1 MSKNT
6 LSITARNR
14 ANAAHS
20 TGPKTEAGKKRS
32 CLNAMRHALTGHTVV
47 LPAEDLVAYQDFTR
61 GFFTDLKP
69 VGMVERQLVQS
80 LADTSWRLNRIPALE
95 SNLLALGF
103 DEHSNSITTEH
114 PEAHA
119 ALVTIEAVR
128 DETPA
133 LTAISQHGARLSR
146 QFEKTLNQLRE
157 LQKER
162 RATEASQLREAAA
175 LFQMHKNKDVPYQP
189 AEDGFVF
196 STAEI
201 QTFISRHDRLK
212 AAHDSGFA
220 YKEAAA

>member
-1 MSKNT
+1 
-6 LSITARNR
+6 
-14 ANAAHS
+14 
-20 TGPKTEAGKKRS
+20 
-32 CLNAMRHALTGHTVV
+32 
-47 LPAEDLVAYQDFTR
+47 
-61 GFFTDLKP
+61 
-69 VGMVERQLVQS
+69 MVEKQLVQS

-103 DEHSNSITTEH
+103 DEHSNSISTEH

-119 ALVTIEAVR
+119 AIVTIEALR
-128 DETPA
+128 DETRA

-175 LFQMHKNKDVPYQP
+175 LFQMHKNKDVAYQP
-189 AEDGFVF
+189 SEDGFVF

-220 YKEAAA
+220 YKEATA